1 MESNM
6 QTELTLSSSDALEAM
21 KLISEY
27 LRKGGTGFDDEA
39 LARVYDAL
47 IQADKIII
55 SNES

>member
-1 MESNM
+1 M